1 LNLKLLQ
8 DLNCSPYIVEH
19 SNAVLNKAQDIA
31 ANFKV
36 DEDVICAGALM
47 HDVGRQ
53 KTQGIRHGIEGGR
66 ILKEN
71 GFPSEIVRIAE
82 VHIGAGIPQTEAVKM
97 GLPPQDYLPLSLE
110 EKIVSH
116 ADNLI
121 HGKKEVN
128 LQFVVSKWEKCMGKD
143 HPSLFRLRKLH
154 WELLG

>member
-1 LNLKLLQ
+1 MNLKLLK

-19 SNAVLNKAQDIA
+19 SNAVLNKAKDIA

-53 KTQGIRHGIEGGR
+53 KTQGIKHGIEGGR

-82 VHIGAGIPQTEAVKM
+82 VHIGAGISQTEAVKM

-121 HGKKEVN
+121 HGTKEVN
-128 LQFVVSKWEKCMGKD
+128 LQFVVSKWEKSMGKN
-143 HPSLFRLRKLH
+143 HPSLLRLRKLH